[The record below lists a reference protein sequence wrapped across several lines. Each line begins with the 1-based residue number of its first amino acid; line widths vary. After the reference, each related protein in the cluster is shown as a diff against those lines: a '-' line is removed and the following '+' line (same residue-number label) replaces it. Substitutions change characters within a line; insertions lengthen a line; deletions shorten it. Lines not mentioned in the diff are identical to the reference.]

1 MCFKQN
7 YMQTEKINWTLYTE
21 LMAGFKGSWKDKD
34 FQLIMRYEINMREL
48 VVITEML
55 TKLYH

>member
-1 MCFKQN
+1 
-7 YMQTEKINWTLYTE
+7 MQTEKINWTLYTE

-34 FQLIMRYEINMREL
+34 FQLIMRFEINMREL

-55 TKLYH
+55 ITKFYH